1 MNRSESISK
10 LLTSLIKAQS
20 EMGNAIK
27 DSKNPFFKS
36 NYADLNAL
44 RAEALPLLFKNG
56 LTILQPPTT
65 FEGKNYIE
73 TILAHESGEYISSLN
88 EVIVAKAND
97 PQSYLAAQTYT
108 RRGAFQAVLCM
119 GAEDDDGNFA
129 SGKTSKLEVTKNAKG
144 TNNVVLGDGSTPAEI
159 SRKISPNGD
168 LSASSHDLDPN
179 SVAVPKLTEAQ
190 ANATVKAPSFSRN
203 KKTTSSN
210 DLGI

>member
-1 MNRSESISK
+1 MNRSENISK
-10 LLTSLIKAQS
+10 LLTALIKAQS

-56 LTILQPPTT
+56 ITILQPPTT

-73 TILAHESGEYISSLN
+73 TILAHESGEFISSLN

-129 SGKTSKLEVTKNAKG
+129 SGKTNKLEVTKAPVLASNA
-144 TNNVVLGDGSTPAEI
+144 VLEAAITGQP
-159 SRKISPNGD
+159 
-168 LSASSHDLDPN
+168 
-179 SVAVPKLTEAQ
+179 PKLTEAQ
-190 ANATVKAPSFSRN
+190 ATATVKAPSFSRN
-203 KKTTSSN
+203 KKPATSTN

>member
-129 SGKTSKLEVTKNAKG
+129 SGKTSKLEVTKNVTTSAK
-144 TNNVVLGDGSTPAEI
+144 L
-159 SRKISPNGD
+159 
-168 LSASSHDLDPN
+168 ASNDELEAAITGQP
-179 SVAVPKLTEAQ
+179 PKLTDAQ